1 MKGSKM
7 TKKEW
12 IIITIVKLWKKSSK
26 LIFFKIEG
34 KKMQLKQWILILGSY
49 LKIQIKRILQSYKNY
64 INLQQKYSKSIIIL
78 LRKKNSLKS
87 FDI

>member
-1 MKGSKM
+1 M

-34 KKMQLKQWILILGSY
+34 KKNA
-49 LKIQIKRILQSYKNY
+49 IKAIAINFRKFFKNP
-64 INLQQKYSKSIIIL
+64 N
-78 LRKKNSLKS
+78 KKNSSKSKIILIKKENLLKS